1 MGYLKG
7 GFDAWKFTNKEIDQI
22 HSVSAEELAEIN
34 NKEAVN
40 IIDARKASE
49 YSSEHVLDAMNAPL
63 DFINDSMT
71 KIDKDKKY
79 YVHCASGYR
88 SMVFISILKA
98 RGYNNLIDVTGGFN
112 ALKASNLFKVTDYV
126 CPSTLL

>member
-1 MGYLKG
+1 
-7 GFDAWKFTNKEIDQI
+7 
-22 HSVSAEELAEIN
+22 
-34 NKEAVN
+34 
-40 IIDARKASE
+40 
-49 YSSEHVLDAMNAPL
+49 MNAPL

-112 ALKASNLFKVTDYV
+112 ALKASDLFKVTDYV